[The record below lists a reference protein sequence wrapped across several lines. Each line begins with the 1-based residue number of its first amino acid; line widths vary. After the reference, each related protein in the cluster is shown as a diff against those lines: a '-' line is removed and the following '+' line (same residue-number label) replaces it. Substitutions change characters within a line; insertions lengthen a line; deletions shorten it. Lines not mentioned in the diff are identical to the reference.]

1 MYAYQHQLNITA
13 LRFFTVYGPRGRPDM
28 APYKFIHAISNH
40 IPIQQYGDGTSSRDY
55 TYISDIV
62 SGVIKSLLYH
72 PSRYS
77 IYNLGKGNGTTLNDF
92 VHYVETYV
100 NTTATIQLLPD
111 QPGDVPY
118 TCANITMAQVDLQ
131 YQPMVPFTK
140 GIQQTVQWYQQ
151 RHLQQEQLLL
161 LSSSSSSS
169 IDGSDIESNSQL
181 RRPNSRRLLQQQQ
194 SIERPSAIIEVI
206 PFDDEMMDPVPLVTT
221 AATLHRTHT
230 NGQRKQRHHD
240 RLHGRN
246 RRRLLLQ
253 EATMPNVV
261 APVEGYKKVAISG
274 GISANTFVGRHVIE
288 ALLMRGDD
296 VVVIDDGNDDTDDD
310 VDTIITSS
318 HSALSDLQRKFG
330 TDPSS
335 RETTT
340 TTTVGQLSIHL
351 GRRNNSTFLEH
362 VFHQEQPTHVIHFGM
377 DKHML
382 STMDDELVRS
392 KIYVQKNVEVLV
404 RLLEVCKRGSKMTS
418 DGTMVLNKPIQ
429 NFVITSSD
437 AVYGYEAASTKK
449 EGATSSADST
459 GSIAGRHR
467 LWKETDRVDYPKSS
481 YGASMKSAELLAYTY
496 HHLYKIPTSILRL
509 FNVYG
514 PHQTLKVNNPS
525 LQLFDELVQMKTN
538 DSLGS
543 LFFDQPTRWDTF
555 DFSTL
560 DYTYIGD
567 IVQGIV
573 SSIDRPYDY
582 EIFNLGS
589 GSSDCLDGIKALI
602 RSIANELSLTSIQK
616 EKILKDF
623 QESMSLQS
631 IHLVDGISCA
641 NVQKARD
648 LLKYTPGSTIE
659 QSLSV
664 KRTIDWLYETSSF
677 APLVEKEN
685 LSVPDV
691 AKEENVPIDQMHPRV
706 EPVVVDASGTSLP
719 SNTTMVTVAAAD
731 AATNATKLCPTGV
744 IILITNYPNYPQWLR
759 QLAIAQ
765 WFMVVIILIFRF
777 THRLRGNG
785 SGGGTGSAMN
795 RSSSSS
801 NLLSLQQ
808 QHQQQ
813 QQFMSN
819 NDSNKEARISPR
831 RERVYHSSTQ
841 DK

>member
-1 MYAYQHQLNITA
+1 
-13 LRFFTVYGPRGRPDM
+13 
-28 APYKFIHAISNH
+28 
-40 IPIQQYGDGTSSRDY
+40 
-55 TYISDIV
+55 
-62 SGVIKSLLYH
+62 
-72 PSRYS
+72 
-77 IYNLGKGNGTTLNDF
+77 
-92 VHYVETYV
+92 
-100 NTTATIQLLPD
+100 
-111 QPGDVPY
+111 
-118 TCANITMAQVDLQ
+118 
-131 YQPMVPFTK
+131 
-140 GIQQTVQWYQQ
+140 
-151 RHLQQEQLLL
+151 
-161 LSSSSSSS
+161 
-169 IDGSDIESNSQL
+169 
-181 RRPNSRRLLQQQQ
+181 
-194 SIERPSAIIEVI
+194 
-206 PFDDEMMDPVPLVTT
+206 MMP
-221 AATLHRTHT
+221 
-230 NGQRKQRHHD
+230 K
-240 RLHGRN
+240 
-246 RRRLLLQ
+246 
-253 EATMPNVV
+253 VV
-261 APVEGYKKVAISG
+261 VPVEGYKKVAISG

-288 ALLMRGDD
+288 ALLLRGDD
-296 VVVIDDGNDDTDDD
+296 VVVIDDENDDTDDD
-310 VDTIITSS
+310 VDSITSS
-318 HSALSDLQRKFG
+318 RSALLDLKRKFG
-330 TDPSS
+330 TNRNS
-335 RETTT
+335 RETITTT

-351 GRRNNSTFLEH
+351 GHRNNSTFLEH

-429 NFVITSSD
+429 NFVTTSSD

-449 EGATSSADST
+449 EGASSNADNT

-543 LFFDQPTRWDTF
+543 LFSDQPTRWDTF

-677 APLVEKEN
+677 APSVGKEN

-691 AKEENVPIDQMHPRV
+691 AKEENVPIEQMHPRV
-706 EPVVVDASGTSLP
+706 EPVVVDASGTPIP
-719 SNTTMVTVAAAD
+719 SNTTMVTVAAA

-744 IILITNYPNYPQWLR
+744 IVLITNYPNYPQWLR
-759 QLAIAQ
+759 QLAVAQ
-765 WFMVVIILIFRF
+765 WLMVVIILIFRF
-777 THRLRGNG
+777 SYRLRGNG
-785 SGGGTGSAMN
+785 SGGGSTGSTMY

-801 NLLSLQQ
+801 NLMSLQ

-813 QQFMSN
+813 QQQQLMSN
-819 NDSNKEARISPR
+819 NDSNKEARASPR
-831 RERVYHSSTQ
+831 RERVYHSNTL